1 MQPEFIIFLFLA
13 LATIAG
19 AGAVALSHNIFWSAM
34 GLLSAL
40 VGVGGLYVLLSAD
53 FVAVTQLLV
62 YIGGVLVLII
72 FAVMLT
78 NQIKDIN
85 VSNTSMGLV
94 GGCAVFLV
102 VATVLSFIA
111 IWAPWKLTDRVP
123 VPDTTVAIGNGL
135 LGVWLLPFEIV
146 SVVLLATLIGA
157 IVIARKEVKA
167 D

>member
-1 MQPEFIIFLFLA
+1 
-13 LATIAG
+13 
-19 AGAVALSHNIFWSAM
+19 VALSRNIFWSAM

-53 FVAVTQLLV
+53 FIAVTQVLV

-85 VSNTSMGLV
+85 VSNSSIGLV

-102 VATVLSFIA
+102 VATLLSFIA
-111 IWAPWKLTDRVP
+111 IWAPWKLTDRAP
-123 VPDTTVAIGNGL
+123 VVDTTVAIGNGL
-135 LGVWLLPFEIV
+135 LGVWLLPFEIA